1 MTVLSERF
9 GFSVQKAFDCCHFK
23 LNDYLSVTTA
33 TVIAYDYI
41 ITFIKEINYVWGQP
55 WTSVSTLTFI
65 PGSTSV
71 CAILI
76 LIANWAF
83 VLFLAAADLV
93 MILRVYAM
101 YQASRII
108 LGVLLVFYVPTII
121 LLAVSTGYYNNP
133 KTYLS
138 VSNPQVLNA
147 TFCNIDYTSSSR
159 FGSYAFI
166 PRFILA
172 ALMFTFSL
180 CKFFTESVRAYKA
193 TNRWMPNR
201 HLLYNINS
209 FIAGPTN
216 ANSVG
221 VVGILTDV
229 LSYILLFILCPRFI
243 MSVRELYNR
252 DTQYGWRRGSGIDS
266 GFGFGGGGNA
276 AMGSIRF
283 VDGEVSIT
291 EERATDVPMV
301 NIRTTEC

>member
-1 MTVLSERF
+1 MPNRYISLLVREGVLYFAAYVPFPPARLF
-9 GFSVQKAFDCCHFK
+9 GIETQQ
-23 LNDYLSVTTA
+23 
-33 TVIAYDYI
+33 
-41 ITFIKEINYVWGQP
+41 E
-55 WTSVSTLTFI
+55 
-65 PGSTSV
+65 
-71 CAILI
+71 
-76 LIANWAF
+76 
-83 VLFLAAADLV
+83 ADL
-93 MILRVYAM
+93 LH
-101 YQASRII
+101 AS
-108 LGVLLVFYVPTII
+108 
-121 LLAVSTGYYNNP
+121 
-133 KTYLS
+133 
-138 VSNPQVLNA
+138 
-147 TFCNIDYTSSSR
+147 
-159 FGSYAFI
+159 
-166 PRFILA
+166 
-172 ALMFTFSL
+172 SL
-180 CKFFTESVRAYKA
+180 
-193 TNRWMPNR
+193 R